1 MMALLIACAPCQAAK
16 KSCDKNPEGCSRC
29 SKSGTVCLPGTGN
42 QPGPKPRQRLPNK
55 RSSLQAA
62 HAGNDISMDAAPNEL
77 LVASAS
83 FHSTPVIGQGLPQ
96 FMDCA
101 AHSSFP
107 MGQKTSHVRPH
118 HARLPYPVQRSA
130 APVPTLAQ
138 EAFPVQSARYQRG
151 ETLSQST
158 TYMDVPQGSMSAT
171 PGYFKSST
179 SYHGLP
185 LVPFGTGPNLRSDY
199 PMNAQFTPQNPGYPA
214 PAFEAHH
221 HIRPD
226 RYQDIGVALYQYDA
240 TITLPTLPPMPGY
253 PEPNN
258 VTPQPLMLEG
268 GMSGMFASTTN
279 HPSSGLRVD
288 TSYSHY
294 FNTGLAGSSVA
305 TGAGAALPR
314 PTGYGSMGT
323 MGHIMPTVSP
333 STPGMTVTPTSS
345 NDYHAPAFD
354 FPAPSLQHQTT
365 PSLTAGDYAMDFGPA
380 NAASAG
386 GWADP
391 HSQHDQ
397 SLFGAW
403 PSMPMD
409 LEYSGEALVSDPLR
423 TFEDQYGE
431 RRY

>member
-1 MMALLIACAPCQAAK
+1 LKRITTFARIAIK
-16 KSCDKNPEGCSRC
+16 
-29 SKSGTVCLPGTGN
+29 
-42 QPGPKPRQRLPNK
+42 
-55 RSSLQAA
+55 
-62 HAGNDISMDAAPNEL
+62 I
-77 LVASAS
+77 
-83 FHSTPVIGQGLPQ
+83 
-96 FMDCA
+96 
-101 AHSSFP
+101 
-107 MGQKTSHVRPH
+107 
-118 HARLPYPVQRSA
+118 
-130 APVPTLAQ
+130 
-138 EAFPVQSARYQRG
+138 
-151 ETLSQST
+151 
-158 TYMDVPQGSMSAT
+158 
-171 PGYFKSST
+171 
-179 SYHGLP
+179 
-185 LVPFGTGPNLRSDY
+185 
-199 PMNAQFTPQNPGYPA
+199 
-214 PAFEAHH
+214 
-221 HIRPD
+221 
-226 RYQDIGVALYQYDA
+226 
-240 TITLPTLPPMPGY
+240 GY